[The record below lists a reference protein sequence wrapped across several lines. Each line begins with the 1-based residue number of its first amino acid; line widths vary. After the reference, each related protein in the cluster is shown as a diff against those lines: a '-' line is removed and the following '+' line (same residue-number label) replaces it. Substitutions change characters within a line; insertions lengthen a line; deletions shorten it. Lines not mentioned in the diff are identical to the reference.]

1 MTFTLY
7 GRAATGS
14 MAIEAALDEAGLPY
28 EIAEV
33 SGDPEHPSAVAYA
46 AVNPRRQVPALV
58 CPDGLVITE
67 GPVILSF
74 LADSHP
80 SASLIPAP
88 GTPERARHDRW
99 AAFLHANV
107 YEGMLREFYADR
119 YVDDPALAPS
129 VQRAAT
135 AYVRRHL
142 SLLDAEI
149 GAGPYLLGDRLQMV
163 DIYLWMLCW
172 WADAD
177 WLRAACPA
185 IQRLKDAADA
195 RPALAA
201 AAGRH
206 FG

>member
-1 MTFTLY
+1 
-7 GRAATGS
+7 
-14 MAIEAALDEAGLPY
+14 
-28 EIAEV
+28 
-33 SGDPEHPSAVAYA
+33 
-46 AVNPRRQVPALV
+46 VPALV
-58 CPDGLVITE
+58 CPDGLVVTE

-80 SASLIPAP
+80 SAGLIPAP
-88 GTPERARHDRW
+88 GTAARARHDRW

-107 YEGMLREFYADR
+107 YEGMLREFYPDR
-119 YVDDPALAPS
+119 YVDDPALAPA

-135 AYVRRHL
+135 DYVQRHL

-149 GAGPYLLGDRLQMV
+149 GAGPFLLGDRLQMV
-163 DIYLWMLCW
+163 DIYLWMLSY

-177 WLRAACPA
+177 WLRANCPA
-185 IQRLKDAADA
+185 IQRLKEAGDA

-201 AAGRH
+201 AAQRH